1 MYSNYTCF
9 IRNNSRWWFFQ
20 KYYTIVG
27 MTTTP
32 LSGIRDHLLAICT
45 DLNIPVQGE
54 QIKFE
59 HPADTSH
66 GDYATTFALST
77 FALYKSDHDFLKQF
91 ASPRAFAEHCVLHI
105 KMRAE
110 HETTNF
116 VADIS
121 VAGPGF
127 INIFLS
133 SSALIEE
140 AHRYLQGKP
149 IGDSKT
155 SQHCLIESVSPN
167 TNKPLHIGHLRNAAL
182 GIALAHLFEKNG
194 WQVTRAIE
202 YNDRGLHI
210 MKSVWGYL
218 VFGMKNTVSESMKT
232 KDWKSQLTSW
242 QENSSAWLTPGES
255 ADERLQKSDHFV
267 GHWYQKADLFAEDA
281 GVTQAWGEM
290 LRSWEDEHDS
300 QHLGIRL
307 IWQCMNNWF
316 YEGYQQTAARFGF
329 SFDKDAVSYES
340 SIYTAGKDIIVQE
353 AENGT
358 FEKLADG
365 AVVAR
370 LDKFKLP
377 DKVLLRKDGT
387 GIYMTFD
394 IELTRQRST
403 KKADKMIWV
412 VGMDQKLYFQQL
424 FAVAE
429 LLNYG
434 NRDAF
439 FHFAYG
445 MVRLPEGKM
454 SSRKGMVI
462 YGDDLLNASKA
473 QAKQVLSNALV
484 AKSTTDVELEEIVEK
499 IGVGAVKWTMLSQD
513 PQSEITFDIAESVSI
528 KGFAGPY
535 VQYTFARTH
544 SILQEAKNAA
554 ITIDFDILRDLL
566 ISSKISLAKEEID
579 VLRYVY
585 IYSEIIGRAM
595 QEYAPH
601 ILCQYLFTLAQR
613 YNSLYAELPILSAT
627 EHEKLSR
634 LFTTQVVGA
643 ILKDG
648 LEILGIAT
656 PERM

>member
-1 MYSNYTCF
+1 M
-9 IRNNSRWWFFQ
+9 
-20 KYYTIVG
+20 VM
-27 MTTTP
+27 MTTS
-32 LSGIRDHLLAICT
+32 LSGIRDHLLDICT
-45 DLNIPVQGE
+45 DLHIAVQGE
-54 QIKFE
+54 LIKFE
-59 HPADTSH
+59 HPADSSH

-77 FALYKSDHDFLKQF
+77 FALYKTDQAFLKHF
-91 ASPRAFAEHCVLHI
+91 SSPRSFAEHCVREI
-105 KMRAE
+105 KMRTADK
-110 HETTNF
+110 TADYL
-116 VADIS
+116 ADIS

-127 INIFLS
+127 INISLS
-133 SSALIEE
+133 PLALIEE
-140 AHRYLQGKP
+140 ANNYLQSKP
-149 IGDSKT
+149 VGDSKT

-194 WQVTRAIE
+194 WKVTRAIE

-218 VFGMKNTVSESMKT
+218 VFGMKNTAGESMKT
-232 KDWKSQLTSW
+232 KEWKPQLASW
-242 QENSSAWLTPGES
+242 QENSSAWFTPDES
-255 ADERLQKSDHFV
+255 TDERLKKSDHFV

-281 GVTQAWGEM
+281 GVTEAWSEM
-290 LRSWEDEHDS
+290 LRSWEDELDS
-300 QHLGIRL
+300 QHVGIRL
-307 IWQCMNNWF
+307 IWQRMNNWF
-316 YEGYQQTAARFGF
+316 YEGYRQTAERFGF
-329 SFDKDAVSYES
+329 SFDEDAVSYES
-340 SIYTAGKDIIVQE
+340 GIYKAGKDIIVRE
-353 AENGT
+353 AEKGT
-358 FEKLADG
+358 FERLADG

-394 IELTRQRST
+394 VELTRQRST
-403 KKADKMIWV
+403 KKADKMIWI

-454 SSRKGMVI
+454 SSRKGLVI
-462 YGDDLLNASKA
+462 YGDDLLNASKT
-473 QAKQVLSNALV
+473 QARQVLSEALV
-484 AKSTTDVELEEIVEK
+484 AKSTTDVELEQIVEK

-513 PQSEITFDIAESVSI
+513 PKSEITFDIAESVSI

-544 SILQEAKNAA
+544 SILQEAKNTSIA
-554 ITIDFDILRDLL
+554 IDFDILHNLL
-566 ISSKISLAKEEID
+566 MSSKTTLAKEEVD

-585 IYSEIIGRAM
+585 IYSEIIERAM

-613 YNSLYAELPILSAT
+613 YNSLYAELPILSAS